1 MTLCVCVSVSLT
13 EEVIG
18 KGLPLPVWWERV
30 GSVSGLLLLPHLP
43 ELVSFIRQAALN
55 AACVREVSGRT
66 KPM

>member
-18 KGLPLPVWWERV
+18 KGLPVWWGRV
-30 GSVSGLLLLPHLP
+30 GSVSGLWLLPHLP
-43 ELVSFIRQAALN
+43 EIVSFIKQAALN